1 MEGAGLKGYCDTIQH
16 EGKFMKML
24 HRFIC
29 VVLAYVVAFN
39 GEAKIIPEGF
49 IYRDLSQYTI
59 RYLSERGSD
68 TDSCLENQGYP
79 TTPNSTVEHC
89 KTFQFALTGSY
100 NFSTVNINRV
110 IVLVRPGSYTFG
122 PTGTRVYH
130 SNHVI
135 VSRLPGE
142 EEDGGEVVLSCSS
155 LDELN
160 YNNLYY
166 YNSSYIALNNVV
178 LTGCGQQSTALA
190 TLTVRKLVVANS
202 TFR

>member
-1 MEGAGLKGYCDTIQH
+1 M
-16 EGKFMKML
+16 ML
-24 HRFIC
+24 LRSSLC
-29 VVLAYVVAFN
+29 VVLACIVAFS
-39 GEAKIIPEGF
+39 EANIIPESF

-68 TDSCLENQGYP
+68 GDSCLENQGYP
-79 TTPNSTVEHC
+79 ATPNSTIEYC

-100 NFSTVNINRV
+100 NFSTENINRV
-110 IVLVRPGSYTFG
+110 IVLVRSGSYTFG
-122 PTGTRVYH
+122 PTGTRIYH

-142 EEDGGEVVLSCSS
+142 EEEVKLSCNS

-166 YNSSYIALNNVV
+166 YNSSYIALNGVV
-178 LTGCGQQSTALA
+178 FTRCGQQSTALA
-190 TLTVRKLVVANS
+190 TLSVRNLVVANT